1 MFYKGKHDSSQTQQR
16 YSIKKLSVGTASVL
30 VGIAFLGMNTQAVS
44 ADQVPSD
51 NAASIVNQDVVG
63 SASATIAVKD
73 NASNPV
79 AGATVELLAADGSG
93 RQVATDEFGNANFT
107 DVKPGNYSAAV
118 ATVPEGYE
126 ATGFRPS
133 FSLKNTDHYEDF
145 INVNKVEKA
154 SEPVVETLKEDEVV
168 GNASATIAVKD
179 NASNPVAGATVE
191 LLAADGSGRQV
202 KTDEFGNANF
212 TDVKPGKGY
221 TAALASVPEGYE
233 LNSYRTAAFDLDNA
247 NHHEDFI
254 SVDKAQKE
262 APKEEKEVGNAS
274 ATIAVKDNASNP
286 VAGATVE
293 LLAADGSGRQ
303 VKTDEFGNANFT
315 DVKPGKGYTAA
326 LASVP
331 EGYELNSYRTAAF
344 DLANTDHHEDF
355 ISVDKAQKEAPK
367 EEKEVGNASATI
379 KVVDNGFN
387 PVVGA
392 TVELLAADGSGRQVK
407 TDEFGNANFT
417 DVKPGKGYTAAL
429 AMVPEGYDYNSY
441 RTAAFDLANTDHH
454 EDFISV
460 DKVQKVAPKVDEEV
474 GNASAAIKVVD
485 NGFNPVVG
493 AVVELKAADGST
505 RQVTTDEFGNANFTD
520 VKPAKGYT
528 ATLASVPE
536 GYELNSYRTAAF
548 DLANTDHHEDF
559 ISVDKVQKVAPKVD
573 EEVGNASATIKVVD
587 NGFNP
592 VVGAVVELKAADG
605 STRQVTTDEFGNAN
619 FTDVK
624 PGKGYTASLVSVPE
638 GYELNSYRTAAFD
651 LANTDHHEDFIAV
664 DKVQK
669 ADKPSQEQPKE
680 EQGKD
685 NSGKSD
691 KGDQKATDKSDKGTQ
706 KAADKSEVK
715 ASSVKATRSAEKPEA
730 AKSANGDQLPSTGE
744 QSSSTAV
751 VAGSAIAL
759 ASLGFAVSRR
769 RKED

>member
-1 MFYKGKHDSSQTQQR
+1 MVLNMFYKGKHDSSQTQQR

-30 VGIAFLGMNTQAVS
+30 VGIAFLGMNTQAVF

-63 SASATIAVKD
+63 SASATIAVKDNASNPVAGATVELLAADGSGRQVKTDEFGNANFTDVKPGNYSAAVAAVPEGYEATGFRPSFSLKNTDHYEDFINVNKVEKASEPVVETLKEDEVVGNASATIAVKD

-118 ATVPEGYE
+118 AAVPEGYE

-454 EDFISV
+454 EDFI
-460 DKVQKVAPKVDEEV
+460 
-474 GNASAAIKVVD
+474 
-485 NGFNPVVG
+485 
-493 AVVELKAADGST
+493 
-505 RQVTTDEFGNANFTD
+505 
-520 VKPAKGYT
+520 
-528 ATLASVPE
+528 
-536 GYELNSYRTAAF
+536 
-548 DLANTDHHEDF
+548 
-559 ISVDKVQKVAPKVD
+559 
-573 EEVGNASATIKVVD
+573 
-587 NGFNP
+587 
-592 VVGAVVELKAADG
+592 
-605 STRQVTTDEFGNAN
+605 
-619 FTDVK
+619 
-624 PGKGYTASLVSVPE
+624 
-638 GYELNSYRTAAFD
+638 
-651 LANTDHHEDFIAV
+651 AV

>member
-1 MFYKGKHDSSQTQQR
+1 MMVIVTYYFALQKKGMGLNMFYKGKHDSSQTQQR

-44 ADQVPSD
+44 ADQVSTGD
-51 NAASIVNQDVVG
+51 AAPVVQDVVG

-79 AGATVELLAADGSG
+79 PGATVELLAADGQG

-107 DVKPGNYSAAV
+107 DVKPGSYSAVV
-118 ATVPEGYE
+118 AAVPEGYE

-133 FSLKNTDHYEDF
+133 FTLKNTDHYEEF
-145 INVNKVEKA
+145 INVNKVEKVN
-154 SEPVVETLKEDEVV
+154 EPVEEAPKEDEVV

-179 NASNPVAGATVE
+179 NASNPVPGATVE

-221 TAALASVPEGYE
+221 TAALAMVPEGYE

-247 NHHEDFI
+247 GHHEDFI
-254 SVDKAQKE
+254 TADKTQKE
-262 APKEEKEVGNAS
+262 APKE
-274 ATIAVKDNASNP
+274 D
-286 VAGATVE
+286 
-293 LLAADGSGRQ
+293 
-303 VKTDEFGNANFT
+303 
-315 DVKPGKGYTAA
+315 
-326 LASVP
+326 
-331 EGYELNSYRTAAF
+331 
-344 DLANTDHHEDF
+344 
-355 ISVDKAQKEAPK
+355 
-367 EEKEVGNASATI
+367 KEVGNASATI
-379 KVVDNGFN
+379 KVVDNGFK

-454 EDFISV
+454 EDFITV
-460 DKVQKVAPKVDEEV
+460 DKTQKE
-474 GNASAAIKVVD
+474 
-485 NGFNPVVG
+485 
-493 AVVELKAADGST
+493 
-505 RQVTTDEFGNANFTD
+505 
-520 VKPAKGYT
+520 
-528 ATLASVPE
+528 
-536 GYELNSYRTAAF
+536 
-548 DLANTDHHEDF
+548 
-559 ISVDKVQKVAPKVD
+559 APKVD

-624 PGKGYTASLVSVPE
+624 PGKGFTASLVSVPE

-669 ADKPSQEQPKE
+669 ADKPGEDQPKE
-680 EQGKD
+680 DQPEKPKEDDTQKEDQGKK
-685 NSGKSD
+685 GKDGSNASD
-691 KGDQKATDKSDKGTQ
+691 KGVQKATDKSEVKSSAAKATASSEKAEAS
-706 KAADKSEVK
+706 KAANDE
-715 ASSVKATRSAEKPEA
+715 
-730 AKSANGDQLPSTGE
+730 QLPSTGE